1 MSKIETNQYLLNL
14 SENYLLT
21 LDGNITDSL
30 NHHLKIINEFFH
42 NIIENNITNCNNQ
55 FLIIIKGIES
65 LLHIYNYLLYYTKN
79 TCLSFYHTQKGIYMY
94 IEFIKQITDE
104 QNNLLNLKINDAVV
118 FIYKKTIYEINKDFM
133 KSKENKK
140 LIKDF
145 SLENQLNILSINSNI
160 IKYIF
165 SFIYNKNN
173 NENLDIKPIIN
184 ILENIYSSRENY
196 ISTMENNFYNLLLFV
211 EILYSNF
218 VNIYTIKQYINCIEQ
233 FSKKINKTNITTKY
247 MKEKIYFENNTPIF
261 NLTPTQLIQL
271 FF

>member
-14 SENYLLT
+14 SDNYLLNI
-21 LDGNITDSL
+21 DGNITDSL

-42 NIIENNITNCNNQ
+42 NIIENNITNSNNQ

-79 TCLSFYHTQKGIYMY
+79 TCLSFYHTQKAIYMY

-104 QNNLLNLKINDAVV
+104 QNNLLNLKINDAVI

-133 KSKENKK
+133 KCKENN
-140 LIKDF
+140 LIKDI
-145 SLENQLNILSINSNI
+145 SLENHINILSINSNI

-165 SFIYNKNN
+165 SFIYNKNK
-173 NENLDIKPIIN
+173 NETLDIKQIIN

-196 ISTMENNFYNLLLFV
+196 ISTLENNFYNLLFFV

-218 VNIYTIKQYINCIEQ
+218 VNIYTLQQCINCIEQ
-233 FSKKINKTNITTKY
+233 FSKKINKININTKY
-247 MKEKIYFENNTPIF
+247 MKEKIFFENNTPIYT
-261 NLTPTQLIQL
+261 LTPVQLIQL